1 LDAFLIWIRCF
12 TNLPNSFLKSKN
24 VNPNHVANQKYP
36 LPCVKISGIMSKEKK
51 NKKALRFNKAG
62 LKKAILSVYYEEGNK
77 SLNYRQVGAA
87 VGAKGD
93 SELQLV
99 NGALQELR
107 DAETLVETERGKYQL
122 KSQGGTATGIIEL
135 NPKGYG
141 QLTSEELGEPVFVS
155 AANMNHALDGD
166 KVRVRLYARRKRSNP
181 EAEVIEIL
189 ERAKTTFVG
198 TVEISQ
204 FSAFLI
210 PSKKTP
216 FDLFIPK
223 DKLLGAK
230 HGQKAVARIVDWPE
244 RARNPFGE
252 IIDVLGDVGYNNTE
266 MHAILAEYDLPY
278 KHPEAVE
285 QAANKIPEQ
294 IPAEE
299 AKNRRDFRNVPTFTI
314 DPADAKDFDD
324 ALSIQKLEN
333 GFWEV
338 GVHIA
343 DVTYYVKPE
352 SLLEDEAYNRAT
364 SVYLVDRV
372 VPMLP
377 EKLSNGV
384 CSLRPNEDKLCF
396 SAVFQL
402 DDKSLVHNEWF
413 GRTII
418 HSARRF
424 SYEEAQQV
432 IETGEGDLKEEI
444 LQLDTLAKQLRDL
457 RFEAGSIGFDRV
469 EVKFEID
476 KDGKPLSVF
485 FKESKDS
492 NKLIEEFMLLAN
504 MRVAEFVGKPGSKKR
519 ERTFVYRIHD
529 KPDPEKLDTFNHFIK
544 RFGYG
549 IQTNNPQ
556 TVSASMNKLIENVAG
571 KKEQNVIETLAIRTM
586 AKAEYSTRNI
596 GHYGL
601 GFEYYTHFT
610 SPIRRYPDM
619 MVHRLLARYL
629 EDGRSVQADQY
640 EEMCKHSSDM
650 ENKAASAERA
660 SIKYKQVEF
669 MADKIGQQFK
679 GVISGVKD
687 WGIYVELDE
696 NKCEG
701 MVPLFELTD
710 DFYEFDEK
718 NYCIIGQRTHK
729 KYQLGDAIE
738 VEIARANL
746 EKKQLDFRIV
756 GEELPKS
763 RKPVRER
770 RRK

>member
-1 LDAFLIWIRCF
+1 
-12 TNLPNSFLKSKN
+12 
-24 VNPNHVANQKYP
+24 
-36 LPCVKISGIMSKEKK
+36 MSKDKK
-51 NKKALRFNKAG
+51 KKKALNFNKHG
-62 LKKAILSVYYEEGNK
+62 LKRAILEVYYEN
-77 SLNYRQVGAA
+77 SNQSFNYKQIGAA
-87 VGAKGD
+87 VGAKDVGQ
-93 SELQLV
+93 LQLV
-99 NGALQELR
+99 NVVLQELR
-107 DAETLVETERGKYQL
+107 DAETLVEKERGKFQL
-122 KSQGGTATGIIEL
+122 KSQGGTVTGRMEM
-135 NPKGYG
+135 NSKGFG
-141 QLTSEELGEPVFVS
+141 KVTSEELEEPVLVS
-155 AANMNHALDGD
+155 PENMHHALDGD
-166 KVRVRLYARRKRSNP
+166 KVRVRLYARRKKSDP
-181 EAEVIEIL
+181 EAEVLEIL

-198 TVEISQ
+198 TVEISE

-210 PSKKTP
+210 PNKKTP

-230 HGQKAVARIVDWPE
+230 HGQKAIARIMDWPE
-244 RARNPFGE
+244 RARNPFAE
-252 IIDVLGDVGYNNTE
+252 IIDVLGDAGNNNTE
-266 MHAILAEYDLPY
+266 MHAILAEFGLPY
-278 KHPEAVE
+278 AYPKAVND
-285 QAANKIPEQ
+285 AAEKIAIE
-294 IPAEE
+294 ISEE
-299 AKNRRDFRNVPTFTI
+299 EIKNRRDFRKVPTFTI

-324 ALSIQKLEN
+324 ALSVQKLEN
-333 GFWEV
+333 GLWEV

-343 DVTYYVKPE
+343 DVTHYVKPE

-384 CSLRPNEDKLCF
+384 CSLRPHEDKLCF

-402 DDKSLVHNEWF
+402 DDQSVVHNEWF

-418 HSARRF
+418 WSDRRF
-424 SYEEAQQV
+424 AYEEAQQV

-444 LQLDTLAKQLRDL
+444 LTLDRLAKKLREI
-457 RFEAGSIGFDRV
+457 RFAEGSIGFDRV
-469 EVKFEID
+469 EVKFDID

-504 MRVAEFVGKPGSKKR
+504 KRVAEFVGKPGAKKK

-529 KPDPEKLDTFNHFIK
+529 KPDPDKLDSFNHFIK

-549 IQTNNPQ
+549 IQTNNPK
-556 TVSASMNKLIENVAG
+556 TVMESMNKLIENVAG

-601 GFEYYTHFT
+601 GFEFYTHFT

-629 EDGRSVQADQY
+629 EDGRSVQSAQY

-650 ENKAASAERA
+650 ENRAANAERA

-669 MADKIGQQFK
+669 MTDKIGQQFK
-679 GVISGVKD
+679 GVISGVKE

-701 MVPLFELTD
+701 MVPMFELTD

-718 NYCIIGQRTHK
+718 NYCIIGRRTHK
-729 KYQLGDAIE
+729 KYQLGDPIE
-738 VEIARANL
+738 IEIARANL
-746 EKKQLDFRIV
+746 ERKQLDFRIV
-756 GEELPKS
+756 GETLQLNTVNAKRFKS
-763 RKPVRER
+763 PVRGKR
-770 RRK
+770 WK

>member
-1 LDAFLIWIRCF
+1 MAKD
-12 TNLPNSFLKSKN
+12 
-24 VNPNHVANQKYP
+24 
-36 LPCVKISGIMSKEKK
+36 KK
-51 NKKALRFNKAG
+51 NKKALSFNKAG
-62 LKKAILSVYYEEGNK
+62 LKKAILSVYYEN
-77 SLNYRQVGAA
+77 SNQSFNYKQIGAL
-87 VGAKGD
+87 VGAKDTG
-93 SELQLV
+93 ELQLV
-99 NGALQELR
+99 NVVLQELR
-107 DAETLVETERGKYQL
+107 DADTVIETERGKFRL
-122 KSQGGTATGIIEL
+122 KSQGGTATGTMEI
-135 NPKGYG
+135 NSKGVG
-141 QLTSEELGEPVFVS
+141 QVRSEELDEPVFVS
-155 AANMNHALDGD
+155 SSNMNHALDGD
-166 KVRVRLYARRKRSNP
+166 KVRVRLYARRKRSSP
-181 EAEVIEIL
+181 EAEVIEVI

-198 TVEISQ
+198 TIEISQ
-204 FSAFLI
+204 FSAFLV
-210 PSKKTP
+210 PNRKTP

-223 DKLLGAK
+223 DKLMGAK
-230 HGQKAVARIVDWPE
+230 HGQKAVARIMDWPE
-244 RARNPFGE
+244 RARNPFAE
-252 IIDVLGDVGYNNTE
+252 IIDVLGDAGNNNTE
-266 MHAILAEYDLPY
+266 MHAILAEFGLPY
-278 KHPEAVE
+278 GYPEAVN
-285 QAANKIPEQ
+285 QAANKISTV
-294 IPAEE
+294 ITEE
-299 AKNRRDFRNVPTFTI
+299 EISKRRDFRGVPTFTI

-333 GFWEV
+333 GYWEV

-343 DVTYYVKPE
+343 DVTFYVKPE

-377 EKLSNGV
+377 EILSNGV

-396 SAVFQL
+396 SAVFQI
-402 DDKSLVHNEWF
+402 DDKSTVMSEWF

-418 HSARRF
+418 HSDRRF
-424 SYEEAQQV
+424 AYEEAQSV
-432 IETGEGDLKEEI
+432 IETGEGDLKVEI
-444 LQLDTLAKQLRDL
+444 LTLDRLAKQLRAI
-457 RFEAGSIGFDRV
+457 RFENGSIGFDRV

-504 MRVAEFVGKPGSKKR
+504 KRVAEFVGKPGPKKK

-529 KPDPEKLDTFNHFIK
+529 KPDPDKLDSFNHFIK

-556 TVSASMNKLIENVAG
+556 TVTASMNKLIENVAG

-619 MVHRLLARYL
+619 MVHRLLQRYL
-629 EDGRSVQADQY
+629 DDGRSVQADQY
-640 EEMCKHSSDM
+640 EGMCKHSSEM
-650 ENKAASAERA
+650 ENRAASAERA

-679 GVISGVKD
+679 GVISGVKE
-687 WGIYVELDE
+687 WGIYVEIDE

-718 NYCIIGQRTHK
+718 NYCIIGRRTHK
-729 KYQLGDAIE
+729 KYQLGDVIE

-756 GEELPKS
+756 GEELPPQRIKTPARG
-763 RKPVRER
+763 RK
-770 RRK
+770 KYS

>member
-1 LDAFLIWIRCF
+1 MQ
-12 TNLPNSFLKSKN
+12 NSSVMAKDK
-24 VNPNHVANQKYP
+24 
-36 LPCVKISGIMSKEKK
+36 KK
-51 NKKALRFNKAG
+51 NKALSFNKHG
-62 LKKAILSVYYEEGNK
+62 LKRAILEVYYEN
-77 SLNYRQVGAA
+77 SNQSFNYKQIGAA
-87 VGAKGD
+87 VGAKDIGQ
-93 SELQLV
+93 LQLV
-99 NGALQELR
+99 NVVLQELR
-107 DAETLVETERGKYQL
+107 DAETLVETERGKYRL
-122 KSQGGTATGIIEL
+122 KSQGGTVTGMIEL
-135 NPKGYG
+135 NSKGYG
-141 QLTSEELGEPVFVS
+141 QVTSEELEEPVFVS

-166 KVRVRLYARRKRSNP
+166 KVRVRLYARRKKSNP
-181 EAEVIEIL
+181 EAEVIEII

-210 PSKKTP
+210 PNKKTP
-216 FDLFIPK
+216 FDLFIPQE
-223 DKLLGAK
+223 KLMGAK
-230 HGQKAVARIVDWPE
+230 HGQKAVARIMDWPE
-244 RARNPFGE
+244 RARNPFAE
-252 IIDVLGDVGYNNTE
+252 IIDVLGDAGNNNTE
-266 MHAILAEYDLPY
+266 MHAILAEFGLPY
-278 KHPEAVE
+278 TYPEAVNE
-285 QAANKIPEQ
+285 AAEKIPFE
-294 IPAEE
+294 IPPDEI
-299 AKNRRDFRNVPTFTI
+299 KKRRDFRKIPTFTI

-324 ALSIQKLEN
+324 ALSIQKLDN
-333 GFWEV
+333 GLWEV

-343 DVTYYVKPE
+343 DVTWYVKPE
-352 SLLEDEAYNRAT
+352 SLLEEEAYNRAT

-384 CSLRPNEDKLCF
+384 CSLRPNEEKLCF

-402 DDKSLVHNEWF
+402 DDGAVIHNEWF
-413 GRTII
+413 GRTVIY
-418 HSARRF
+418 SDRRF
-424 SYEEAQQV
+424 AYEEAQQV
-432 IETGEGDLKEEI
+432 IETKEGDLKEEI
-444 LQLDTLAKQLRDL
+444 LTLDRLAKILRAE
-457 RFEAGSIGFDRV
+457 RFKSGSIGFERV

-504 MRVAEFVGKPGSKKR
+504 KRVAEFVGKPGEKKK

-529 KPDPEKLDTFNHFIK
+529 KPDPDKLDSFNHFIK

-549 IQTNNPQ
+549 IMTNTPR
-556 TVSASMNKLIENVAG
+556 TVMESMNKLMDNVAG

-601 GFEYYTHFT
+601 GFEFYTHFT

-629 EDGRSVQADQY
+629 EEGRSVQAHQY
-640 EEMCKHSSDM
+640 EEMCKHSSEM
-650 ENKAASAERA
+650 ENRAANAERA

-669 MADKIGQQFK
+669 MADKISQEFK
-679 GVISGVKD
+679 GVISGVKE

-701 MVPLFELTD
+701 MVPMFELTD

-718 NYCIIGQRTHK
+718 NYCIIGRRTHK
-729 KYQLGDAIE
+729 KYQLGDPVDVQIS
-738 VEIARANL
+738 RANL
-746 EKKQLDFRIV
+746 DKKQLDFRIV
-756 GEELPKS
+756 GDEIPASKISS
-763 RKPVRER
+763 RKMKSPVRGKR
-770 RRK
+770 WN

>member
-1 LDAFLIWIRCF
+1 MAKD
-12 TNLPNSFLKSKN
+12 
-24 VNPNHVANQKYP
+24 
-36 LPCVKISGIMSKEKK
+36 KK
-51 NKKALRFNKAG
+51 NKKALSFNKAG
-62 LKKAILSVYYEEGNK
+62 LKKAILSVYYEN
-77 SLNYRQVGAA
+77 SNQSFNYKQIGAA
-87 VGAKGD
+87 VGAKNEG
-93 SELQLV
+93 EMQLV
-99 NGALQELR
+99 NVVLQELR
-107 DAETLVETERGKYQL
+107 DADTLVETDRGKYRL
-122 KSQGGTATGIIEL
+122 KSQGGTATGIMEVDS
-135 NPKGYG
+135 KGHG
-141 QLTSEELGEPVFVS
+141 QVRSEELDEPVFV
-155 AANMNHALDGD
+155 ATGNMNHALDGD

-181 EAEVIEIL
+181 EAEVIEVL

-198 TVEISQ
+198 TVDISQ
-204 FSAFLI
+204 FSAFLV
-210 PSKKTP
+210 PNKKTP

-230 HGQKAVARIVDWPE
+230 NGQKAVARIMDWPE
-244 RARNPFGE
+244 RARNPFAE
-252 IIDVLGDVGYNNTE
+252 IIDVLGDAGNNNTE
-266 MHAILAEYDLPY
+266 MHAILAEFDLPY
-278 KHPEAVE
+278 KYPEAVN
-285 QAANKIPEQ
+285 QAVEKISTE
-294 IPAEE
+294 ITEE
-299 AKNRRDFRNVPTFTI
+299 EIKIRRDFRSVPTFTI

-333 GFWEV
+333 GSWEV

-402 DDKSLVHNEWF
+402 DDNSLVLNEWF

-418 HSARRF
+418 HSDRRF
-424 SYEEAQQV
+424 AYEEAQQV
-432 IETGEGDLKEEI
+432 IETEEGDLKEEI
-444 LQLDTLAKQLRDL
+444 LTLDRLAKQLREI
-457 RFEAGSIGFDRV
+457 RFKNGSIGFDRV
-469 EVKFEID
+469 EVKFKID

-485 FKESKDS
+485 FSESKDS

-504 MRVAEFVGKPGSKKR
+504 KRVAEFVGKPGAKKK

-529 KPDPEKLDTFNHFIK
+529 KPDPEKLDSFNHFIK

-556 TVSASMNKLIENVAG
+556 TVTASMNKLIENVAG

-640 EEMCKHSSDM
+640 EEMCKHSSAM
-650 ENKAASAERA
+650 ESKAANAERA

-679 GVISGVKD
+679 GVISGVKE

-718 NYCIIGQRTHK
+718 NYCIIGRRSHK
-729 KYQLGDAIE
+729 KYQLGDVIE
-738 VEIARANL
+738 IEIARANL
-746 EKKQLDFRIV
+746 DKKQLDFRIV
-756 GEELPKS
+756 GEELPPQKII
-763 RKPVRER
+763 KQVKG
-770 RRK
+770 RRKYQ

>member
-1 LDAFLIWIRCF
+1 MAKD
-12 TNLPNSFLKSKN
+12 
-24 VNPNHVANQKYP
+24 
-36 LPCVKISGIMSKEKK
+36 KK
-51 NKKALRFNKAG
+51 NKKALSFNKAG
-62 LKKAILSVYYEEGNK
+62 LKKAILSVYCEN
-77 SLNYRQVGAA
+77 SNNSFNYKQIGAA
-87 VGAKGD
+87 VGAKDVG
-93 SELQLV
+93 ELQLV
-99 NGALQELR
+99 NVVLQELR
-107 DAETLVETERGKYQL
+107 DADTLVETDRGKYRL
-122 KSQGGTATGIIEL
+122 KSQGGTATGIMEV
-135 NPKGYG
+135 NSKGIG
-141 QLTSEELGEPVFVS
+141 LVRSEELDEPVFVS
-155 AANMNHALDGD
+155 TSNMNHALDGD
-166 KVRVRLYARRKRSNP
+166 KVRVRLYARRKRSTP
-181 EAEVIEIL
+181 EAEVIEVI

-198 TVEISQ
+198 TIDITQ
-204 FSAFLI
+204 FSAFLV
-210 PSKKTP
+210 PNKKTP

-230 HGQKAVARIVDWPE
+230 HGQKAVARIIDWPE
-244 RARNPFGE
+244 RARNPFAE
-252 IIDVLGDVGYNNTE
+252 IIDVLGDAGNNNTE
-266 MHAILAEYDLPY
+266 MHAILAEFGLPY
-278 KHPEAVE
+278 GYPEEVN
-285 QAANKIPEQ
+285 QAAERISTV
-294 IPAEE
+294 ITEE
-299 AKNRRDFRNVPTFTI
+299 EIGKRRDFRGVPTFTI

-333 GFWEV
+333 GLWEV

-343 DVTYYVKPE
+343 DVTFYVKPE

-384 CSLRPNEDKLCF
+384 CSLRPNEEKLCF

-402 DDKSLVHNEWF
+402 DDQSTVVNEWF
-413 GRTII
+413 GRTVIY
-418 HSARRF
+418 SDRRF
-424 SYEEAQQV
+424 AYEEAQQV
-432 IETGEGDLKEEI
+432 IETGEGDMKIEI
-444 LQLDTLAKQLRDL
+444 LTLDRLAKQLRTI
-457 RFEAGSIGFDRV
+457 RFENGSIGFDRV
-469 EVKFEID
+469 EVKFDID
-476 KDGKPLSVF
+476 ANGKPLSVF

-504 MRVAEFVGKPGSKKR
+504 KRVAEFVGKPGAKKK

-529 KPDPEKLDTFNHFIK
+529 KPDPEKLDSFNHFIK

-556 TVSASMNKLIENVAG
+556 TVTASMNKLIENVAG

-640 EEMCKHSSDM
+640 EEMCKHSSAM

-679 GVISGVKD
+679 GVISGVKE

-718 NYCIIGQRTHK
+718 NYCIIGRRTHK
-729 KYQLGDAIE
+729 KYQLGDVIE
-738 VEIARANL
+738 IEIARANL
-746 EKKQLDFRIV
+746 DKKQLDFRIV
-756 GEELPKS
+756 EEELSPQKIKKPLKS
-763 RKPVRER
+763 K
-770 RRK
+770 KKYF

>member
-1 LDAFLIWIRCF
+1 MA
-12 TNLPNSFLKSKN
+12 K
-24 VNPNHVANQKYP
+24 A
-36 LPCVKISGIMSKEKK
+36 KK
-51 NKKALRFNKAG
+51 NKKALNFNKHG
-62 LKKAILSVYYEEGNK
+62 LKRAILEVYYDN
-77 SLNYRQVGAA
+77 SNQSFNYKQIGAA
-87 VGAKGD
+87 VGAKDVGQ
-93 SELQLV
+93 LQLV
-99 NGALQELR
+99 NVVLQELR
-107 DAETLVETERGKYQL
+107 DAETLVETERGKYHL
-122 KSQGGTATGIIEL
+122 KSQGGTITGIMEL
-135 NPKGYG
+135 NSKGFG
-141 QLTSEELGEPVFVS
+141 KVSSEELEEPVVVS

-166 KVRVRLYARRKRSNP
+166 KVKIRLYARRKRSDP
-181 EAEVIEIL
+181 EAEVIEII

-198 TVEISQ
+198 TIEISP

-210 PSKKTP
+210 PNKKTP

-223 DKLLGAK
+223 DKLMGAK
-230 HGQKAVARIVDWPE
+230 HGQKAVARIMDWPE
-244 RARNPFGE
+244 RARNPFAE
-252 IIDVLGDVGYNNTE
+252 IIDVLGDAGNNNTE
-266 MHAILAEYDLPY
+266 MHAILAEFGLPY
-278 KHPEAVE
+278 HYPEAVN
-285 QAANKIPEQ
+285 QAAEKIPFE
-294 IPAEE
+294 IPSDEI
-299 AKNRRDFRNVPTFTI
+299 KNRRDFRKVPTFTI

-324 ALSIQKLEN
+324 ALSVQKLEN
-333 GFWEV
+333 GLWEV

-343 DVTYYVKPE
+343 DVTWYVKPE
-352 SLLEDEAYNRAT
+352 SLLEEEAYNRAT

-384 CSLRPNEDKLCF
+384 CSLRPHEEKLCF

-402 DDKSLVHNEWF
+402 DDNSVVRHEWF

-418 HSARRF
+418 YSDRRF
-424 SYEEAQQV
+424 AYEEAQQV
-432 IETGEGDLKEEI
+432 IETGDGDLKEEI
-444 LQLDTLAKQLRDL
+444 LTLDRLAKKLRKI
-457 RFEAGSIGFDRV
+457 RFESGSIGFDRV

-504 MRVAEFVGKPGSKKR
+504 KRVAEFVGKPGAKKK

-529 KPDPEKLDTFNHFIK
+529 KPDPDKLDSFNHFIK

-549 IQTNNPQ
+549 IMTNNPK
-556 TVSASMNKLIENVAG
+556 TVTESMNKLIENVAG

-629 EDGRSVQADQY
+629 EDGRSVQSAQY

-650 ENKAASAERA
+650 ENKAANAERA
-660 SIKYKQVEF
+660 SIRYKQVEF
-669 MADKIGQQFK
+669 MSDKIGQQFK
-679 GVISGVKD
+679 GVISGVKE

-701 MVPLFELTD
+701 MIPMFELTD

-718 NYCIIGQRTHK
+718 NYCITGRRTHK
-729 KYQLGDAIE
+729 KYQLGDPID

-746 EKKQLDFRIV
+746 ERKQLDFRIV
-756 GEELPKS
+756 GEELPPNRMVSKKIKIPA
-763 RKPVRER
+763 RGKRWN
-770 RRK
+770 